1 MNMVTMTRRALAALS
16 LAVAVPL
23 VVAGQ
28 QRPERDDPAL
38 VFRTGVE
45 LINVTATVT
54 DARGRFVVDGVP
66 ASDVRWMTRALEM
79 AELAASR
86 EEVPVGAVLTKD
98 DEIVAEGHNLTVTAN
113 DPTAHAEMVVIREAA
128 QTLGDWRLTGCTLYV
143 TLEPCAMCAGALVL
157 SRLKRLVFGASDPK
171 AGMVG
176 SLENLVQDKRLN
188 HMVEVTSG
196 TLADATGDILQDFF
210 RARRGP

>member
-1 MNMVTMTRRALAALS
+1 MGS
-16 LAVAVPL
+16 
-23 VVAGQ
+23 
-28 QRPERDDPAL
+28 
-38 VFRTGVE
+38 
-45 LINVTATVT
+45 
-54 DARGRFVVDGVP
+54 VP
-66 ASDVRWMTRALEM
+66 ASDVQWMTRALEM

-128 QTLGDWRLTGCTLYV
+128 QTLGDRRLTGCTLYV

-176 SLENLVQDKRLN
+176 SLENLVQDERLN